1 MATVITLTIVWTVV
15 GMNKYTLDTNE
26 KFLDIVADLVIQLK
40 IAENELKTE
49 EAKKIQIEL
58 LTYLKGQ
65 I

>member
-1 MATVITLTIVWTVV
+1 
-15 GMNKYTLDTNE
+15 MNKYTLDTNE

>member
-1 MATVITLTIVWTVV
+1 MITLTIVWTVV